1 VASDVDLAWCAG
13 LFDGEGTT
21 SVLKAQRDKYAYIRM
36 SISQK
41 YPEVLEKFQGIVGVG
56 SIYKSKTREI
66 YSLDIYKQVD
76 VLVCLEMLWPFLSE
90 IKRKQATVAKD
101 FVAVHSKQIV
111 CGV

>member
-1 VASDVDLAWCAG
+1 MASDVDLAWCAG

-41 YPEVLEKFQGIVGVG
+41 YPEVLEKFQGVVGVG

-76 VLVCLEMLWPFLSE
+76 VLACLELLWPFLSE
-90 IKRKQATVAKD
+90 IKRKQATAAKE
-101 FVAVHSKQIV
+101 FVATHSKQTV